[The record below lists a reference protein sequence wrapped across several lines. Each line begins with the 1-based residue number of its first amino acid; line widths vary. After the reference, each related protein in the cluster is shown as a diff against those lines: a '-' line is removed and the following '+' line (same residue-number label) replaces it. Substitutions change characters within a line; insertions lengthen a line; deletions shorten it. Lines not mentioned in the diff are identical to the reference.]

1 MTYMTFPSGAV
12 MPVSSNSW

>member
-1 MTYMTFPSGAV
+1 MTYMTFPSGTV